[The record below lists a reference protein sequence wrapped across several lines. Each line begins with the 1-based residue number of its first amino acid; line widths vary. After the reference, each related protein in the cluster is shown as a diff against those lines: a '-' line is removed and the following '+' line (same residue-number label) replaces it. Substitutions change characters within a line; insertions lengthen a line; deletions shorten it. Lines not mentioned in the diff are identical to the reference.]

1 MRPLRAPWLPIAL
14 AVLLMAS
21 CTSSSDPDTAG
32 SDQTTAPGSASTSA
46 ETTGTGEPIQA
57 TTASTASTS
66 TTEPTAG
73 TTAASS
79 TTPSSTTASSTAQ
92 EPAGPA
98 NDAEAGLRF
107 DIGAVTGTGSTGGTR
122 WIRFD
127 RFQFFDL
134 QGPQLVDEPRYELA
148 TDACCRNDNPAL
160 RTYVLDDDV
169 EVLRIDPE
177 AFEIVCAGEFDHP
190 WDYQATGLDQLLADG
205 SVFASLTFGDDGEVV
220 RIREQTGC

>member
-1 MRPLRAPWLPIAL
+1 MRLLRASWLPIAL
-14 AVLLMAS
+14 AVLLSVA
-21 CTSSSDPDTAG
+21 CSSSSGPDTAG
-32 SDQTTAPGSASTSA
+32 SDRTTVSVSAST
-46 ETTGTGEPIQA
+46 TTSTGEPIQA
-57 TTASTASTS
+57 TTASTPSTS
-66 TTEPTAG
+66 EPAAAT
-73 TTAASS
+73 TTA
-79 TTPSSTTASSTAQ
+79 PSTTASSTAS
-92 EPAGPA
+92 EAAGPA
-98 NDAEAGLRF
+98 NDAEVGLRF

-134 QGPQLVDEPRYELA
+134 QGPELVEEPRYELA

-177 AFEIVCAGEFDHP
+177 AFEVVCGGEFDHP
-190 WDYQATGLDQLLADG
+190 WDYQVTGLDQLLVDG